1 MFKFMAMCFFL
12 FLLVGV
18 VQTVWSVIVALVPV
32 LLLLVGAWLVYRLV
46 R

>member
-18 VQTVWSVIVALVPV
+18 IQTVSSVVVALVPV
-32 LLLLVGAWLVYRLV
+32 VLLLAGAWLVYRMV